1 MSSHVP
7 SDGPPHATKSVRL
20 RELLSHDHVRIDGLF
35 TELLGAFATGDRE
48 AIASEW
54 TRFDEALRA
63 HLQAEEVHILPLFRA
78 VDVDEAA
85 RISEDH
91 AYFRDKLS
99 ELSVCVDLHVVS
111 LPMAQELVERLRAHA
126 AREDALM
133 YRWADTYLQ
142 HPASTLIE
150 EKLAAP
156 RPTASLQ

>member
-1 MSSHVP
+1 MPSHVP
-7 SDGPPHATKSVRL
+7 SEGSPRAAPGRP
-20 RELLSHDHVRIDGLF
+20 RELLSQDHVRIERLF

-48 AIASEW
+48 AIALEW

-63 HLQAEEVHILPLFRA
+63 HLDAEEVHILPLFRV

-91 AYFRDKLS
+91 AYFRSKLA
-99 ELSVCVDLHVVS
+99 ELAVCVDLHVVS
-111 LPMAQELVERLRAHA
+111 APMAQEFVERLRAHA

-133 YRWADTYLQ
+133 YRWADTYLE

-150 EKLAAP
+150 EKIVSP
-156 RPTASLQ
+156 RPAMSLQ